1 MPLGGECLEQYRVYD
16 RQSLSY
22 VDGGVIRDYTI
33 DADYLSNNASAVMLT
48 EKTIAKKG
56 DIIVGLKG
64 VDKTFIGIITAV
76 DNTKLQISFK
86 HPKELFAD
94 TVLNPFKYTGTLGY
108 KFELTSGLE
117 TILTFAF
124 ITTND
129 TKKKLPLLI
138 EKRGI
143 ANGAVWTDDGDTLNI
158 ADFIQWAFDNHNVYL
173 EFDIDFILNKLVCK
187 IIKNTTTGYV
197 IKDNIK
203 LSAPT
208 FDKNELPG
216 YNKAEVYNKDT
227 GAILGTYY
235 LLANNTV
242 TTNAN
247 NAFRLLP
254 VHTKYIGYEPDKGY
268 TPQEVATSELQGNIY
283 NHCIQYKLSKEQ
295 RLVNPFS
302 FKYGDGVK
310 IIYEGREYDSI
321 FTGMKYNKD
330 DPYVTC
336 LFGKTRI
343 DFTDRLKQYIDKR
356 YRKN

>member
-1 MPLGGECLEQYRVYD
+1 MEQYRVYD
-16 RQSLSY
+16 RQTLDY

-33 DADYLSNNASAVMLT
+33 DADYISNNASAVTLI
-48 EKTIAKKG
+48 EETIAKKG
-56 DIIVGLKG
+56 DIIVGISG
-64 VDKTFIGIITAV
+64 INKTFIGIITAV

-94 TVLNPFKYTGTLGY
+94 NVLNPFKYTGTLGY

-124 ITTND
+124 ISTND

-143 ANGAVWTDDGDTLNI
+143 ANGAVWMDDGDTLNI
-158 ADFIQWAFDNHNVYL
+158 SDFIQWAFDNHNVYL
-173 EFDIDFILNKLVCK
+173 DFDIDFISNKLICK

-203 LSAPT
+203 LSTPT
-208 FDKNELPG
+208 FDKNELPN
-216 YNKAEVYNKDT
+216 YNKAVLYDKDT
-227 GAILGTYY
+227 GAISGTFY

-247 NAFRLLP
+247 DASRLLP
-254 VHTKYIGYEPDKGY
+254 VQTKYISYDADKGY
-268 TPQEVATSELQGNIY
+268 TPEEVAASELQGNIY
-283 NHCIQYKLSKEQ
+283 NHCIQFKLSKEQ

-321 FTGMKYNKD
+321 FTGMKYSKD
-330 DPYVTC
+330 DPYITC

-343 DFTDRLKQYIDKR
+343 DFTDRLKQFIDKR
-356 YRKN
+356 YRKR

>member
-1 MPLGGECLEQYRVYD
+1 MEQYRVYD
-16 RQSLSY
+16 RQLLSY

-33 DADYLSNNASAVMLT
+33 DADYLSNNASAVMLI
-48 EKTIAKKG
+48 EETIAKKG
-56 DIIVGLKG
+56 DLIVGLSG
-64 VDKTFIGIITAV
+64 VSKTFIGIITAV

-94 TVLNPFKYTGTLGY
+94 TVLNPFKYTGTIGY
-108 KFELTSGLE
+108 KFELISGME
-117 TILTFAF
+117 TILSLAF
-124 ITTND
+124 ITTD
-129 TKKKLPLLI
+129 DQKKKLPLLI

-143 ANGAVWTDDGDTLNI
+143 ASGAVWMDDGDTLSI

-173 EFDIDFILNKLVCK
+173 DFDIDFNQNKLLCR

-208 FDKNELPG
+208 FDKNELPN
-216 YNKAEVYNKDT
+216 YNKAVVYNKDT

-242 TTNAN
+242 TINAN
-247 NAFRLLP
+247 NTTRLLP
-254 VHTKYIGYEPDKGY
+254 VHTKYISYEPGKGY
-268 TPQEVATSELQGNIY
+268 TPQEVAASELQGNIY

-295 RLVNPFS
+295 RLVNPLS

-310 IIYEGREYDSI
+310 IVYDGREYDSI
-321 FTGMKYNKD
+321 FTGMKYTKD
-330 DPYVTC
+330 DPYITC

-356 YRKN
+356 YRRI